1 MKRFLPYLFT
11 LIFVAC
17 SSPDQTPSGIISAEE
32 MKPMMWD
39 VMRAQNLAQQ
49 MARKDST
56 LNDSIETIRLT
67 QKVFDIYKVSNEQFK
82 KSYDW
87 YVKHPAVLKEIFD
100 SLYFQKQRSINE
112 LQSLPTLPKEAR
124 NKKVP
129 VFEKN
134 RFKLLHS
141 DTLD

>member
-1 MKRFLPYLFT
+1 MKRFFPCLFT
-11 LIFVAC
+11 LFFVAC

-32 MKPMMWD
+32 MKPLMWD

-49 MARKDST
+49 RAKKDLT
-56 LNDSIETIRLT
+56 LNDSTETVRLT
-67 QKVFDIYKVSNEQFK
+67 EKVFDIYKINREEFK

-87 YVKHPAVLKEIFD
+87 YIKHPAVLKEIFD
-100 SLYFQKQRSINE
+100 SLYFQKQRNINE
-112 LQSLPTLPKEAR
+112 LQSPAILKEPG
-124 NKKVP
+124 NKKVLR
-129 VFEKN
+129 FEKN